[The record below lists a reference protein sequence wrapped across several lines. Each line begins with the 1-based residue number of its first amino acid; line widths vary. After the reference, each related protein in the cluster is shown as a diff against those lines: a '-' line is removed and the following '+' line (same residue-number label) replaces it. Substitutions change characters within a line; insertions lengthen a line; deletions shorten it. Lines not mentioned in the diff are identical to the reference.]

1 MEPILKIL
9 LLSIALVG
17 ILFVLLSI
25 KILIQ
30 KNAKFPSG
38 KIGGNRELNKRGIH
52 CPQTQ
57 DKVERKK
64 NKIHHVHY

>member
-1 MEPILKIL
+1 MFKIL
-9 LLSIALVG
+9 LLSIALIAIVF
-17 ILFVLLSI
+17 ILFSV
-25 KILIQ
+25 KILID